1 MVANMA
7 ATSKDFCLISSP
19 IATGT
24 WGQFSSDSQR
34 NSGPFVQQLL
44 LMIASVDE
52 PLEALSAGFVFVPT

>member
-1 MVANMA
+1 MVAKVA
-7 ATSKDFCLISSP
+7 ATSKDLCLISSP
-19 IATGT
+19 IATST

-44 LMIASVDE
+44 LMIALADK